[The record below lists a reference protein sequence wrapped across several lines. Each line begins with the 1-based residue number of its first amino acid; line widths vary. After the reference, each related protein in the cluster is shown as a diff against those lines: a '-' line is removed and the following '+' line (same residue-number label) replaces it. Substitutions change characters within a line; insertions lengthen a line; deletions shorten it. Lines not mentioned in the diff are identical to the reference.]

1 MKKNS
6 KRTKKIRN
14 LVFVCILSAILLTVS
29 TYAWFIGMQTVRVNS
44 FDVKIATTEG
54 LMLSLDGETWTTEL
68 DTVTA
73 PQYSGHQN
81 QWLTTRDATE
91 YLEAG
96 GKGLIPMST
105 VGDIDASKNKLTLFE
120 KGSLTA
126 TAGGYRLLASEV
138 TNTASKEADGYLAF
152 DLFIRNMSGEEYYSD
167 YNLEN
172 EEAIYLTYDSDVK
185 VGTSGTNNTGIENS
199 VRVAF
204 AQIGR
209 VENQEYKTND
219 ETYPV
224 STVTGITCEDTTD
237 DDGNAIVTSICKRTA
252 TIWEPND
259 TNHITNAAKWYDE
272 SCSLR
277 TTGTKFT
284 YTPKTESTETHCN
297 TVAEGTTYPTYA
309 ISRAINVDDYVD
321 IYDGLS
327 YNKYAANTVE
337 PKGTSGATTTY
348 DTYMTAKAEGPL
360 DDEDAEAYKLV
371 AVDTFTETERGIAGN
386 PDTPTGANRNVF
398 MTLAPNSITK
408 VRVYVYI
415 EGQDV
420 DNYDFAQLG
429 KAIQVN
435 FGFTKERYT
444 TDDYTDEPVELIP
457 GAENMTK
464 IAYAP
469 AVEGVEVSAPTADNG
484 TAMIWDAETKAFY
497 HHEKQSV
504 TKFTFTETKG
514 EETKTVTAEYKN
526 GTWAT
531 EGAFVAE

>member
-1 MKKNS
+1 MKRNS

-14 LVFVCILSAILLTVS
+14 LVIVCVLTAILLTVS

-44 FDVKIATTEG
+44 FEVKIATTDG

-73 PQYSGHQN
+73 TQYEGNQN
-81 QWLTTRDATE
+81 QWLTTRDSEA
-91 YLEAG
+91 YLAEG

-105 VGDIDASKNKLTLFE
+105 VGDIDSTKNKLTLFE

-138 TNTASKEADGYLAF
+138 TNTVSKEADGYLAF
-152 DLFIRNMSGEEYYSD
+152 DLFIRNMSGEKYYTD
-167 YNLEN
+167 YNEEN
-172 EEAIYLTYDSDVK
+172 EEAIYLTYDSDVT
-185 VGTSGTNNTGIENS
+185 VGTSGVENTGIENS

-209 VENQEYKTND
+209 VENQEYKKGD
-219 ETYPV
+219 DTYPV
-224 STVTGITCEDTTD
+224 STVTGITCKTE
-237 DDGNAIVTSICKRTA
+237 GSVTGICQRTA

-259 TNHITNAAKWYDE
+259 TNHITNAINWYDE

-277 TTGTKFT
+277 KTGTKFA
-284 YTPKTESTETHCN
+284 YTDKTEENTTHCN
-297 TVAEGTTYPTYA
+297 AVANGSYLPTYA
-309 ISRAINVDDYVD
+309 ISRAIDIADYVD

-337 PKGTSGATTTY
+337 PKGTEGAATTY
-348 DTYMTAKAEGPL
+348 DKYMEAKVAGPL
-360 DDEDAEAYKLV
+360 SAEDAKAYKLV
-371 AVDTFTETERGIAGN
+371 AVDTFTETER
-386 PDTPTGANRNVF
+386 DVKGAARNVF

-444 TDDYTDEPVELIP
+444 NEDYTDEPVSLIP
-457 GAENMTK
+457 GAEGTQK
-464 IAYAP
+464 VVYAP
-469 AVEGVEVSAPTADNG
+469 TEGAEITEVSAGEND
-484 TAMIWDAETKAFY
+484 IVWDAETKAFY
-497 HHEKQSV
+497 FVKEDNV
-504 TKFTFTETKG
+504 TEFTFTSSKDGNMKATYAEGKWTFTK
-514 EETKTVTAEYKN
+514 VTE
-526 GTWAT
+526 
-531 EGAFVAE
+531 